1 MERYNFHNTSYG
13 WNYFVEL
20 VSTGRLRFGRYY
32 TNGHQNSNEQRTRW
46 VDDSK
51 VEVSD
56 IKKYVAAKKDECHIS
71 DTLAFN
77 ANVECQRAVEKLS
90 R

>member
-13 WNYFVEL
+13 WNYFVEIA
-20 VSTGRLRFGRYY
+20 STGKLRFGRYH
-32 TNGHQNSNEQRTRW
+32 TNGHQNSDQQTTVW

-56 IKKYVAAKKDECHIS
+56 IKKYISAKKSESNID
-71 DTLAFN
+71 DTLLFN
-77 ANVECQRAVEKLS
+77 ANVECQRSVEMLS